1 MAEEKTIQISAEEL
15 AELRAIKAQRDAKAK
30 KENEIQNYKSLVD
43 QVVHESVV
51 TAQNLSESMT
61 RTKNAVIESFR
72 TVIEMKNE
80 LFKGQKM
87 LKDGRYSDSFTNS
100 EGTERIILGY
110 NTLDNYDDT
119 YTAGVE
125 MVQAYIESLASDDK
139 SRQLADMV
147 TALLRERSKA
157 GQLRAQNVLRLE
169 KMANDSKNETFI
181 EGMRIIRDAYNPI
194 KTKQFLKVQVK
205 DAETNEW
212 KPVSLNMTDC

>member
-1 MAEEKTIQISAEEL
+1 MAEEKTILISAEEL

-61 RTKNAVIESFR
+61 QTKNAVIESFR

-181 EGMRIIRDAYNPI
+181 EGMRIIRDAYKPI

-205 DAETNEW
+205 DPETNEW
-212 KPVSLNMTDC
+212 LPVSLNMTDC

>member
-1 MAEEKTIQISAEEL
+1 MAEEKTIMISAEEL

-61 RTKNAVIESFR
+61 QTKNAVIESFR

-181 EGMRIIRDAYNPI
+181 EGMRIIRDAYKPI

-205 DAETNEW
+205 DPETNEW
-212 KPVSLNMTDC
+212 LPVSLNMTDC

>member
-61 RTKNAVIESFR
+61 QTKNAVIESFR

>member
-1 MAEEKTIQISAEEL
+1 MAEEKTILISAEEL
-15 AELRAIKAQRDAKAK
+15 AELRAIKAQRDAKTK

-61 RTKNAVIESFR
+61 QTKNAVIESFR

-181 EGMRIIRDAYNPI
+181 EGMRIIRDAYKPI

>member
-1 MAEEKTIQISAEEL
+1 MAEEKTILISAEEL

-61 RTKNAVIESFR
+61 QTKNAVIESFR

-80 LFKGQKM
+80 LFAGQKM

-119 YTAGVE
+119 YTAGVAL
-125 MVQAYIESLASDDK
+125 VQSYIESLASDDK
-139 SRQLADMV
+139 SHQLADMV

-169 KMANDSKNETFI
+169 KMATDSKNETFI
-181 EGMRIIRDAYNPI
+181 EGMRIIRDAYKPI

>member
-1 MAEEKTIQISAEEL
+1 MAEEKTILISAEEL

-61 RTKNAVIESFR
+61 QTKNAVIESFR

>member
-15 AELRAIKAQRDAKAK
+15 AELRAIKAQRDAKAR
-30 KENEIQNYKSLVD
+30 KEIEIQNYKSLVD

-61 RTKNAVIESFR
+61 QTKNSVIESFR

-100 EGTERIILGY
+100 EGNERIILGY

-212 KPVSLNMTDC
+212 KSVSLNMTDC

>member
-1 MAEEKTIQISAEEL
+1 MAEEKTILISAEEL

-51 TAQNLSESMT
+51 TAQNLSDAMT
-61 RTKNAVIESFR
+61 QTKNAVIEIFR

>member
-1 MAEEKTIQISAEEL
+1 MEEVKTVQISAEEL

-30 KENEIQNYKSLVD
+30 KENEIQSYKSLVD

-51 TAQNLSESMT
+51 TAQGLSESMT
-61 RTKNAVIESFR
+61 QTKNAVIESFR

-80 LFKGQKM
+80 LFKGQKT
-87 LKDGRYSDSFTNS
+87 LKDGRYSDMFTNS

-119 YTAGVE
+119 YTAGVA
-125 MVQAYIESLASDDK
+125 MVQSYIESLASDDK
-139 SRQLADMV
+139 SHQLADMV

-181 EGMRIIRDAYNPI
+181 EGMRIIRDAYKPI
-194 KTKQFLKVQVK
+194 KTKQFLKVMVK

-212 KPVSLNMTDC
+212 KTVSLNMTDC

>member
-1 MAEEKTIQISAEEL
+1 MAEEKTILISAEEL

-61 RTKNAVIESFR
+61 QTKNTVIESFR

-139 SRQLADMV
+139 SHQLADMV

-181 EGMRIIRDAYNPI
+181 EGMRIIRDAYKPI

>member
-1 MAEEKTIQISAEEL
+1 MEEVKTVQISAEEL

-30 KENEIQNYKSLVD
+30 KENEIQSYKSLVD

-51 TAQNLSESMT
+51 TAQGLSESMT
-61 RTKNAVIESFR
+61 QTKIAVIESFR

-80 LFKGQKM
+80 LFKGQKT
-87 LKDGRYSDSFTNS
+87 LKDGRYSDMFTNS
-100 EGTERIILGY
+100 EGTERVVLGY

-119 YTAGVE
+119 YTAGVA
-125 MVQAYIESLASDDK
+125 MVQSYIESLASDDK
-139 SRQLADMV
+139 SHQLADMV

-169 KMANDSKNETFI
+169 KMAIDSKNETFI
-181 EGMRIIRDAYNPI
+181 EGMRIIRDAYKPI
-194 KTKQFLKVQVK
+194 KTKQFLKVMVK

-212 KPVSLNMTDC
+212 KTVSLNMTDC

>member
-1 MAEEKTIQISAEEL
+1 MAEEKTILIPAEEL

-61 RTKNAVIESFR
+61 QTKNAVIESFR

-181 EGMRIIRDAYNPI
+181 EGMRIIRDAYKPI

-205 DAETNEW
+205 DPETNEW
-212 KPVSLNMTDC
+212 LPVSLNMTDC

>member
-1 MAEEKTIQISAEEL
+1 MAEEKTILISAEEL

-61 RTKNAVIESFR
+61 QTKNAVIESFR

-139 SRQLADMV
+139 SRQLAEHAVDEPNSIDRNH
-147 TALLRERSKA
+147 ALGVALR
-157 GQLRAQNVLRLE
+157 QLSQASPHSR
-169 KMANDSKNETFI
+169 
-181 EGMRIIRDAYNPI
+181 G
-194 KTKQFLKVQVK
+194 
-205 DAETNEW
+205 
-212 KPVSLNMTDC
+212 

>member
-1 MAEEKTIQISAEEL
+1 MAEEKTILISAEEL

-61 RTKNAVIESFR
+61 QTKNAVIESFR

-181 EGMRIIRDAYNPI
+181 EGMRIIRDAYKPI

>member
-1 MAEEKTIQISAEEL
+1 MEEVKTVQISAEEL

-30 KENEIQNYKSLVD
+30 KENEIQSYKSLVD

-51 TAQNLSESMT
+51 TAQGLSESMT
-61 RTKNAVIESFR
+61 QTKNAVIESFR

-80 LFKGQKM
+80 LFKGQKT
-87 LKDGRYSDSFTNS
+87 LKDGRYSDMFTNS

-119 YTAGVE
+119 YTAGVA
-125 MVQAYIESLASDDK
+125 MVQSYIESLASDDK
-139 SRQLADMV
+139 SHQLADMV

-181 EGMRIIRDAYNPI
+181 EGMRIIRDAYKPI
-194 KTKQFLKVQVK
+194 RTKQFLKVMVK

-212 KPVSLNMTDC
+212 KTVSLNMTDC